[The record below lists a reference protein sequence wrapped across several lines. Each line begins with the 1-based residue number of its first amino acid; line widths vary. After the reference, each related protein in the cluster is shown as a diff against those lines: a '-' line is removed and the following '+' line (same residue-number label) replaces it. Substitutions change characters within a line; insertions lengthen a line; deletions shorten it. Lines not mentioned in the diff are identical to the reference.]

1 MLCYGAIT
9 PELSI
14 MRKTTVEA
22 GWIDLG
28 SGWDPRSLRKTGDGA
43 WASLISEMKNCL
55 LKMGGMIVD
64 FLEEV
69 SDLLGGSSAPFFTS
83 LEGLLPAFRLLSIP
97 RTAVAPSVLG
107 WDGDWVQFS
116 D

>member
-69 SDLLGGSSAPFFTS
+69 SDLLGGSSAPFLTS

-97 RTAVAPSVLG
+97 RTAVPLL
-107 WDGDWVQFS
+107 F
-116 D
+116 

>member
-69 SDLLGGSSAPFFTS
+69 SDRRKLS
-83 LEGLLPAFRLLSIP
+83 SIP
-97 RTAVAPSVLG
+97 YLTRRLASSLQALEHSTHCCSPFCSRVGWRLGSV
-107 WDGDWVQFS
+107 F
-116 D
+116 

>member
-1 MLCYGAIT
+1 
-9 PELSI
+9 
-14 MRKTTVEA
+14 
-22 GWIDLG
+22 
-28 SGWDPRSLRKTGDGA
+28 
-43 WASLISEMKNCL
+43 
-55 LKMGGMIVD
+55 MGGMIVD

-69 SDLLGGSSAPFFTS
+69 SDLLGGSSAPFLTS